1 MMFYCTIITNI
12 IYYTFILSDFQFYED
27 HSDTYKEN
35 EGTLLPLWKFSY
47 GKTNGMEVTAL
58 CWNPAYPDLF
68 ATGYGTCEYCE

>member
-1 MMFYCTIITNI
+1 MFCCNIITNI

-47 GKTNGMEVTAL
+47 GKTNGLEVTAL

-68 ATGYGTCEYCE
+68 ATGYGKCEYE